1 MTGVSRLSGVRPAP
15 GDFAA
20 GPAPRARD
28 PGRASPARAG
38 RSVASPI
45 VRVYLAVQSKDG
57 SPLPDADT
65 LARLARTA
73 LPFAAAGPPD
83 RSWTDRSDDRPGEEA
98 TTALHAW
105 HNEPDQPDRPLLTT
119 TAGPVP
125 GASGFSGYA
134 ATRLADGR
142 VADDSPGVWSSF
154 SAVAGT
160 VRAATCASGTEMVF
174 HAETPHLVLLGNRAS
189 LVHLVARADRGHDQ
203 VAAELDPVGLAAIVN
218 AGFHT
223 TARTVF
229 AGLSSLDPATTAVG
243 TRAGLGLEA
252 TPAAHLGPASVED
265 VAEAL
270 VRSVAGLPTGAP
282 VRLGLT
288 GGRDSRL
295 LAALL
300 ARAGTPVLTRT
311 AGLPDDPDVV
321 VARDVAAAL
330 GLPHVV
336 QRPAGTKRDRD
347 RDRLV
352 VDPRER
358 LREAVGLGEGMI
370 SAYDRVGRLDQT
382 YDVDLVP
389 FSGSGGEILRGY
401 YASTLD
407 GMEVA
412 EVGRR
417 VLKRRAHPSEKLLH
431 PAVRSAYL
439 ADLTAWR
446 RWVAA
451 DPAAAL
457 EEFYVR
463 QRTARWSGVARGSS
477 SAGSLAWRPFFDH
490 GVVAAVRRTPLGER
504 TSERLFA
511 ALLDTLA
518 PELADVRFA
527 GKRWKF
533 DAKPPTEP
541 AARAAWD
548 ARAPLTGTRGGQA
561 SYDWRTDAP
570 EVRAELRRVVEEAP
584 PELWDVLDQ
593 TAVGRLLTQ
602 ESATRAE
609 VVTTWHLAT
618 VAETVTSLAGTTGR
632 PSPAG
637 GTSITVSATPTAPSQ
652 AVAAPG
658 RAHRLARAVLRRAAR
673 VRSR

>member
-1 MTGVSRLSGVRPAP
+1 M
-15 GDFAA
+15 
-20 GPAPRARD
+20 
-28 PGRASPARAG
+28 
-38 RSVASPI
+38 
-45 VRVYLAVQSKDG
+45 RVYLAVLSKDG
-57 SPLPDADT
+57 TPLPDADT
-65 LARLARTA
+65 LARLARVA
-73 LPFAAAGPPD
+73 LPFATPGPPD
-83 RSWTDRSDDRPGEEA
+83 LSWSDRLTDRP

-105 HNEPDQPDRPLLTT
+105 HNEPDQPGRPLLTT
-119 TAGPVP
+119 TDAG
-125 GASGFSGYA
+125 AAGFSGYA

-142 VADDSPGVWSSF
+142 VADDSPGVWSSY
-154 SAVAGT
+154 SAAPGR
-160 VRAATCASGTEMVF
+160 VRAATCASGTELVF
-174 HAETPHLVLLGNRAS
+174 HAETPHLVVLGNRAS
-189 LVHLVARADRGHDQ
+189 LVHLVARASEGPGHDA
-203 VAAELDPVGLAAIVN
+203 VALDPVGLAAVVN

-229 AGLSSLDPATTAVG
+229 RGLSSLDPATTALG
-243 TRAGLGLEA
+243 TPTGLSLA
-252 TPAAHLGPASVED
+252 TTPTAHHGPASVQD
-265 VAEAL
+265 VADAL
-270 VRSVAGLPTGAP
+270 VRSVADLPTETP

-300 ARAGTPVLTRT
+300 ARAGSPVLTRT

-336 QRPAGTKRDRD
+336 QRPAGTKRDQD

-407 GMEVA
+407 GMEIA

-431 PAVRSAYL
+431 PSVRAAYL
-439 ADLTAWR
+439 ADLAEWR
-446 RWVAA
+446 RWVAT
-451 DPAAAL
+451 DPATAL
-457 EEFYVR
+457 EAFYVR
-463 QRTARWSGVARGSS
+463 QRTGRWSGVARGSS

-490 GVVAAVRRTPLGER
+490 GVVEAVRRTPLAER

-548 ARAPLTGTRGGQA
+548 ARSPLTGTRGGQA

-570 EVRAELRRVVEEAP
+570 EVRDELRRVVEEAP
-584 PELWDVLDQ
+584 PALWEVLDE
-593 TAVGRLLTQ
+593 TAVTRLLAQ
-602 ESATRAE
+602 ESASRSE

-618 VAETVTSLAGTTGR
+618 VAETVTTLAGTTGR
-632 PSPAG
+632 LAPRE
-637 GTSITVSATPTAPSQ
+637 GTSITVSARPTAQQPPP
-652 AVAAPG
+652 AATPG
-658 RAHRLARAVLRRAAR
+658 RAHRLARTVLRRAAR
-673 VRSR
+673 HRRPRS